1 MRILVAGG
9 AGYIGSVTTKLLLEE
24 NQEVFVYDNLSKG
37 HQKAIPKGA
46 FFIKGDLL
54 DKEKLLKVF
63 KKYKFEI
70 VFHFASF
77 IENEFSFRHPYQ
89 FLKNNTET
97 IFNLLEAMLS
107 VDCQKI
113 ILSSSAAV
121 YGIPKKIPL
130 TEDCPMR
137 PISPYGESKKLLEE
151 ILSGYSRWCNISYV
165 SLRYFNAAGAYQDLG
180 EDHRPETHLIPL
192 ILKTAL
198 GKKRKF
204 QIFGD
209 DYETKD
215 GTCIRDY
222 IHVYDLARGHILA
235 MKTLEKENKI
245 YNLGSEKGF
254 TVKEVLEK
262 CREVTGR
269 QIPYEIVPRRIGDI
283 PILIASAKRIKRK
296 LHWQPKMS
304 DLETIIQTAW
314 EWYQKNP
321 KGYGD

>member
-1 MRILVAGG
+1 MRIFIAGG
-9 AGYIGSVTTKLLLEE
+9 AGYIGSVATKLLLEE
-24 NQEVFVYDNLSKG
+24 NYEVFVYDNLSKG
-37 HQKAIPKGA
+37 HKKAIPKGA
-46 FFIKGDLL
+46 LFIKGDLF

-77 IENEFSFRHPYQ
+77 IENEFSFRKPYQ

-107 VDCQKI
+107 VGCQKI
-113 ILSSSAAV
+113 IFSSSAAV
-121 YGIPKKIPL
+121 YGIPEKIPL

-151 ILSGYSRWCNISYV
+151 ILAGYSRWCGIRYA
-165 SLRYFNAAGAYQDLG
+165 SLRYFNAGGAYQDLG

-198 GKKRKF
+198 GKKRRFK
-204 QIFGD
+204 IFGD

-222 IHVYDLARGHILA
+222 IHVYDLARAHILA
-235 MKTLEKENKI
+235 MKAIEKENKV

-262 CREVTGR
+262 CQEVTGR
-269 QIPYEIVPRRIGDI
+269 EIPYEIGPRRIGDI
-283 PILIASAKRIKRK
+283 PILIASAEKIKK
-296 LHWQPKMS
+296 ELNWQTRMS
-304 DLETIIQTAW
+304 DLETIIKTAW
-314 EWYQKNP
+314 DWYQEHP